1 MLGKTEGRRS
11 RGWQKMRWLDGI
23 TDSMDMSLCK
33 LREIVK
39 DSEAWRA
46 VFHEV
51 TKSQTQLSY
60 WTTTNRVSGKK
71 KIKNIYIYQ
80 GGNVFLL
87 IQSVNF
93 SWVFITS
100 EFRLSIYLSYL
111 RFVLTCSIQL
121 GLKNETSTRDPAGA
135 AKHREPPPKCL
146 THTHT
151 HTHTQ
156 VSYLFFHLHPPALPT
171 RAWAEEQPLMTPWEN
186 ADSMGVRF
194 CGKIFIPL
202 VCLLPSFLAFS
213 FFSLACTSKCSG
225 S

>member
-93 SWVFITS
+93 SWVFVTS

-146 THTHT
+146 TYTHT
-151 HTHTQ
+151 HP
-156 VSYLFFHLHPPALPT
+156 SLLPFLSPSPT
-171 RAWAEEQPLMTPWEN
+171 SSAHQSLSRGATFD
-186 ADSMGVRF
+186 DSLGECRLN
-194 CGKIFIPL
+194 GSEILWKNLYPS
-202 VCLLPSFLAFS
+202 CLLASFLPSFLF
-213 FFSLACTSKCSG
+213 L
-225 S
+225 